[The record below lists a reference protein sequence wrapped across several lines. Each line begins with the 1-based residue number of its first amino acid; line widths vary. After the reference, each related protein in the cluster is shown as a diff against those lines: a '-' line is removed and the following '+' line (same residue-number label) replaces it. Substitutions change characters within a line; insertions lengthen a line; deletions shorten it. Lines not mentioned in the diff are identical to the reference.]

1 MTVRRSAPSPRA
13 ALRTRLEQMRS
24 DLIETMVRDGFSSGT
39 GALLAQIAA
48 ALDALDNASQSLA
61 ERASSAARDIPSDA
75 LS

>member
-1 MTVRRSAPSPRA
+1 
-13 ALRTRLEQMRS
+13 MRS